1 MFAQPSLYQDL
12 DPKLKTWLYA
22 SGSLTQQLTQLAGGV
37 FRVEPTEQ
45 YFQRMRQIDSRWMKM
60 PAQHTAWVR
69 ESLLY
74 GCQKQAWVQA
84 KSIFPIMSLQGRA
97 RLFQH
102 IGTQPIGRYL
112 FDRHQ
117 PHCQRRVLKLEN
129 GWTRQSCYTW
139 HGCKFIV
146 QETFLTAF
154 EDYLMQ
160 HGNE

>member
-1 MFAQPSLYQDL
+1 MIAKPTLYKDL

-22 SGSLTQQLTQLAGGV
+22 SGSLTQQLTQLAGGI
-37 FRVEPTEQ
+37 FHVEPTRQ
-45 YFQRMRQIDSRWMKM
+45 YFHKMSLMDSQWMKM
-60 PAQHTAWVR
+60 PAQHISWVR

-74 GCQKQAWVQA
+74 GCEQQAWVEA

-102 IGTQPIGRYL
+102 IGSKPIGKYL

-117 PHCQRRVLKLEN
+117 PDCQRRVVKLAQ

-139 HGCKFIV
+139 HGCRFIV
-146 QETFLTAF
+146 QETFLPAF
-154 EDYLMQ
+154 EHYLMHHQ
-160 HGNE
+160 NG